1 MPVKTEKITAELLE
15 NYKIEVKTHSH
26 VVYIDQPPA
35 GGGGDEG
42 PTPLEYLL
50 SALAGCIITIAKITA
65 RQRRI
70 DLRGLR
76 VSVEGDLDTGVLL
89 GKKQGR
95 SGFGEIRV
103 TAEIDADLSAKE
115 KEEFLAE
122 VDRRCPVSDNLAHGT
137 NLKFI
142 AK

>member
-50 SALAGCIITIAKITA
+50 SSLAGCIITIAKIVA
-65 RQRRI
+65 RQKRI

-76 VSVEGDLDTGVLL
+76 VSVEGDIDTDVLL

-95 SGFGEIRV
+95 S
-103 TAEIDADLSAKE
+103 
-115 KEEFLAE
+115 
-122 VDRRCPVSDNLAHGT
+122 DRKSTRLNSSHVRSSYAVFC
-137 NLKFI
+137 LKKKKI
-142 AK
+142 

>member
-26 VVYIDQPPA
+26 VVYIDQPAA

-50 SALAGCIITIAKITA
+50 SSLAGCIITIAKIVA

-76 VSVEGDLDTGVLL
+76 VSVEGDLDTDVLL

-95 SGFGEIRV
+95 SGFREIRV
-103 TAEIDADLSAKE
+103 TVDLDADMSAQE

-122 VDRRCPVSDNLAHGT
+122 VDRRCPVSDNLAHET
-137 NLKFI
+137 DLRFI
-142 AK
+142 IG